1 MKKIGFIGCGNM
13 GKSIAEA
20 ISKDKN
26 YQISIYSRNFERNK
40 EFAKTIEATA
50 YETLKELLENS
61 DYIILAV
68 KPQVLP
74 SLYNQLLNY
83 GQNKKWISIAAGVP
97 LRVLQNQLATDN
109 IARFMPN
116 IAAKKQESVTAV
128 AFVSNVDSNF
138 KEIAFKIA
146 ECFGKAFILDE
157 KLFSAFIGIS
167 GSGIAFIF
175 EFLHAMALGGT
186 REGLSYSQSLDIAV
200 STLNSASCLLEN
212 GVSPITLMTKVT
224 SAGGT
229 TIEGIKTLHD
239 GKFDS
244 TIINAVHSAS
254 KKSIVL
260 EKKAQL

>member
-1 MKKIGFIGCGNM
+1 MEKIGFIGCGNM

-26 YQISIYSRNFERNK
+26 YRISIYSRNFERNK
-40 EFAKTIEATA
+40 EFAKTIKGFAYATL
-50 YETLKELLENS
+50 EELFENS

-74 SLYNQLLNY
+74 SLYDELSKK
-83 GQNKKWISIAAGVP
+83 GKNKKWISIAAGVS
-97 LRVLQNQLATDN
+97 LKVLQNKLNTKDVV
-109 IARFMPN
+109 RFMPN
-116 IAAKKQESVTAV
+116 IAAKNQASVTAV
-128 AFVSNVDSNF
+128 AFPSDLDSTIR
-138 KEIAFKIA
+138 ETSFKIA
-146 ECFGKAFILDE
+146 NCFGKAFILEE

-167 GSGIAFIF
+167 GSGIAFVF

-186 REGLSYSQSLDIAV
+186 REGLSYSQSLDIAA
-200 STLNSASCLLEN
+200 STLNSACSLLGN
-212 GVSPITLMTKVT
+212 GVSPIDLMTKVT

-244 TIINAVHSAS
+244 CIINAVHSAS
-254 KKSIVL
+254 AKSIEL
-260 EKKAQL
+260 EKKA